1 MKNGLIRCFSV
12 AVMMLVPVV
21 AAAAD
26 DFGIPSYPGARSD
39 AETKEVCAQ
48 PEMGIFKERAEQAG
62 LKTSKKC
69 YRTNDPFAKV
79 AGFYKNQKGFQG
91 GVTVDEQETKS
102 AMFCRGTCN
111 EVSVG
116 TSVALS
122 APWFVP
128 SSMKMNND
136 LLIVITDRKK

>member
-1 MKNGLIRCFSV
+1 
-12 AVMMLVPVV
+12 
-21 AAAAD
+21 
-26 DFGIPSYPGARSD
+26 
-39 AETKEVCAQ
+39 
-48 PEMGIFKERAEQAG
+48 MGIIKERAEQSG

-69 YRTNDPFAKV
+69 YRTSDPFAKV
-79 AGFYKNQKGFQG
+79 TAFYKSQKGFQG

-102 AMFCRGTCN
+102 AMYCKGICN

-116 TSVALS
+116 TSVAIS

-128 SSMKMNND
+128 STFKMNND